1 MDTKFEIL
9 HCSIIFILNHPFMCC
24 NRENDLILIMTP
36 EEQDKTSEL
45 SKHWSVDSTPAR
57 NEVIIKWTYPV
68 KSVKCDKI
76 SSNVLH
82 SRALLQKSATGCLIH
97 HYSYL
102 SAQFVE
108 NNTLDQIDGN
118 YTLEKLVWTIL
129 WKKGARLDKFTVL
142 KNVG

>member
-1 MDTKFEIL
+1 
-9 HCSIIFILNHPFMCC
+9 MCC

-36 EEQDKTSEL
+36 EKQDKTSEL

-76 SSNVLH
+76 ISNVLH

-97 HYSYL
+97 HYSYP

-108 NNTLDQIDGN
+108 NNTLNQIDGN
-118 YTLEKLVWTIL
+118 YTLENLYGQFDGKLHF
-129 WKKGARLDKFTVL
+129 GS
-142 KNVG
+142 N